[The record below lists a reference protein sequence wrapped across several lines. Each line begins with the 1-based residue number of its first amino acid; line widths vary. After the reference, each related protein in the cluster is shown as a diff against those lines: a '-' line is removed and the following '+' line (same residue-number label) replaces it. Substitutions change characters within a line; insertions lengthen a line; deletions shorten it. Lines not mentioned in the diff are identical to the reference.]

1 MNNNIKSNQPIRL
14 TEQDLHFLVE
24 ESVKGYLREN
34 GMQEDVWGGLKNAW
48 NGIKQGNLNIGT
60 TYKTG
65 NWASSFQKYAQQVGE
80 IIQKMQGIAQKSG
93 NQQIVKDLASVNKQF
108 LNTAQAFN
116 QMAQN
121 AANTTPQFNTQVNSG
136 FANNQQPQG
145 QGQQPQGQQLPP
157 IPNGNQ
163 PQGQQTQGQGQ
174 QLPPI
179 PNGNQPQ
186 GQGQQPKLNAMGK
199 PIQPTNP
206 KNGLMS
212 SNESRRPRRTIR

>member
-1 MNNNIKSNQPIRL
+1 MNNNRKLNQPIRL

-48 NGIKQGNLNIGT
+48 NGVKQGNLHVGT

-65 NWASSFQKYAQQVGE
+65 NWASSFQKYAQQVSG

-93 NQQIVKDLASVNKQF
+93 NQQIYNDLASVRDQF
-108 LNTAQAFN
+108 FKTAQAYN

-121 AANTTPQFNTQVNSG
+121 AANTTPQFNTQVKSG

-145 QGQQPQGQQLPP
+145 QVQQP
-157 IPNGNQ
+157 
-163 PQGQQTQGQGQ
+163 QGQGQ

-179 PNGNQPQ
+179 PTAAASTNSNGN
-186 GQGQQPKLNAMGK
+186 QPKLNAMGK
-199 PIQPTNP
+199 PIEPTNP

>member
-1 MNNNIKSNQPIRL
+1 MNNNRKSNQPIRL

-48 NGIKQGNLNIGT
+48 NGVKQGNLHIGT

-65 NWASSFQKYAQQVGE
+65 NWASSFQKYAQQVAE

-93 NQQIVKDLASVNKQF
+93 NQQIFKDLDSVKKQF
-108 LNTAQAFN
+108 FNTAQAFN

-145 QGQQPQGQQLPP
+145 QVQQP
-157 IPNGNQ
+157 
-163 PQGQQTQGQGQ
+163 QGQGQ

-179 PNGNQPQ
+179 PNGSQPQ

-206 KNGLMS
+206 KNGLMGGRS
-212 SNESRRPRRTIR
+212 DESRRPRRTIR